1 MDEVKNFTAKN
12 VVQTLLSI
20 PNTLKLIFK
29 LEKKFAVYLLL
40 LNCISALIPLA
51 TLYIYQALINSVIS
65 SWRTIIFFLC
75 CYFVLQI
82 VTTILEQIESFVSEK
97 FQMRLS
103 YSINLN
109 LMQVTSSLELSDYEQ
124 SDMYNLIEKVTQ
136 DSNYK
141 PFQLFNAII
150 STMSALISLSTSL
163 FFIGTWNMYVA
174 LILLVIPLL
183 SLTIF
188 LRVGQ
193 IEFLIQWQRSG
204 TERTAWYLIY
214 LLTHDFSFKEIKL
227 NNSSSYLIHM
237 FSKIKKKFIH
247 QDINIAKKKAWFN
260 TLLGVML
267 NVINSITVVLIIISV
282 KVGEIMLG
290 NLVSLIQALSK
301 INGYSQTVIQNIYI
315 IYNTSLF
322 MTQLFNFLNK
332 KDIADKSDEIEKPSN
347 IENVN
352 KIVLKNVMFNYPNSE
367 FSALN
372 DINITIERGSLT
384 AIVGKNGSGKTTLL
398 KLLSGLYKPSSG
410 EMYFNNVA
418 TSNLNMKYYQNRV
431 SVLFQDFVKYEL
443 TLKDNVRLSSVYSNN
458 TDQQIK
464 MILDSLNMS
473 FLKPKD
479 DYDLS
484 LQLGNWF
491 NDGQQLSGGQW
502 QKIAL
507 SRTFYKNADIYIL
520 DEPNSALDSTAEKE
534 LFEYFV
540 KLSKSK
546 ITIFIS
552 HNIKAAQKAEQIIVM
567 KEGQVI
573 DVGNH
578 TDLLHRCPY
587 YKELFESEKYQDVI

>member
-12 VVQTLLSI
+12 VVQTILSI

-29 LEKKFAVYLLL
+29 LEKKFALQLLF

-51 TLYIYQALINSVIS
+51 TLYIYQALINSVIG
-65 SWRTIIFFLC
+65 SWHTIIFFLC

-82 VTTILEQIESFVSEK
+82 VSTILGQVESFVSEK

-237 FSKIKKKFIH
+237 FSKIKKKFIY

-267 NVINSITVVLIIISV
+267 NVINSITIVLIILSV
-282 KVGEIMLG
+282 KVGEIMFG

-301 INGYSQTVIQNIYI
+301 LNDYSQTVIQNIYV

-332 KDIADKSDEIEKPSN
+332 KDIANKSNETEKFSS

-367 FSALN
+367 FNALN

-410 EMYFNNVA
+410 EMYFNNVS
-418 TSNLNMKYYQNRV
+418 TSNLNMKDYQNRV

-443 TLKDNVRLSSVYSNN
+443 TLKDNVRLSSVHSNN

-479 DYDLS
+479 DYDLD

-507 SRTFYKNADIYIL
+507 SRTFYKNADVYIL
-520 DEPNSALDSTAEKE
+520 DEPNSALDPTAEKE
-534 LFEYFV
+534 LFKYFV

-546 ITIFIS
+546 ITMFIS
-552 HNIKAAQKAEQIIVM
+552 HNIKAAQRADQIIVM

-573 DVGNH
+573 DVGKH
-578 TDLLHRCPY
+578 TELLQRCPY
-587 YKELFESEKYQDVI
+587 YKELFESEKYQDVV

>member
-1 MDEVKNFTAKN
+1 
-12 VVQTLLSI
+12 
-20 PNTLKLIFK
+20 
-29 LEKKFAVYLLL
+29 
-40 LNCISALIPLA
+40 
-51 TLYIYQALINSVIS
+51 
-65 SWRTIIFFLC
+65 
-75 CYFVLQI
+75 
-82 VTTILEQIESFVSEK
+82 
-97 FQMRLS
+97 
-103 YSINLN
+103 
-109 LMQVTSSLELSDYEQ
+109 MQVTSSLELSDYEQ

-237 FSKIKKKFIH
+237 FSKIKKKFIY

-267 NVINSITVVLIIISV
+267 NVINSITIVLIILSV
-282 KVGEIMLG
+282 KVGEIMFG

-301 INGYSQTVIQNIYI
+301 LNDYSQTVIQNIYV

-332 KDIADKSDEIEKPSN
+332 KDIANKSNETEKFSS

-367 FSALN
+367 FNALN

-410 EMYFNNVA
+410 EMYFNNVS
-418 TSNLNMKYYQNRV
+418 TSNLNMKDYQNRV

-443 TLKDNVRLSSVYSNN
+443 TLKDNVRLSSVHSNN

-479 DYDLS
+479 DYDLD

-507 SRTFYKNADIYIL
+507 SRTFYKNADVYIL
-520 DEPNSALDSTAEKE
+520 DEPNSALDPTAEKE
-534 LFEYFV
+534 LFKYFV

-546 ITIFIS
+546 ITMFIS
-552 HNIKAAQKAEQIIVM
+552 HNIKAAQRADQIIVM

-573 DVGNH
+573 DVGKH
-578 TDLLHRCPY
+578 TELLQRCPY
-587 YKELFESEKYQDVI
+587 YKELFESEKYQDVV